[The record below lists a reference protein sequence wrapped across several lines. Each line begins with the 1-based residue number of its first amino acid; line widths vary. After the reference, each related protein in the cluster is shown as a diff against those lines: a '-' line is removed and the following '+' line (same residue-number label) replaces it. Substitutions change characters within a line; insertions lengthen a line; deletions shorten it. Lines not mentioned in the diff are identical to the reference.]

1 MSGCLEAGCPLIALS
16 FLEQSL
22 PLSAGLRPLRLPS
35 VERRDHAVDVRRDV
49 LGENE
54 EQADAVQQAQQDEG
68 TEGSQRFPERPTIH
82 QAAQQPPVPCGK
94 YCETPKLSH
103 IAHKDEKE
111 RMLRAIAIARVSAR
125 RRALRTATQADQTSR
140 TGTSQVLTPI
150 QCSVQ

>member
-1 MSGCLEAGCPLIALS
+1 MSAEMSLEKMKSRLTPYS
-16 FLEQSL
+16 
-22 PLSAGLRPLRLPS
+22 RPSRTREPKAPS
-35 VERRDHAVDVRRDV
+35 VSLNAPPYTRRP
-49 LGENE
+49 
-54 EQADAVQQAQQDEG
+54 
-68 TEGSQRFPERPTIH
+68 SS
-82 QAAQQPPVPCGK
+82 PPVPCGK